1 MLAGLTLHNIR
12 VIMNVSTLNF
22 FQETEKMQMIL
33 DKIDQCGRYFSVHAD
48 FKAGFDFI
56 KKALDQKLP
65 AGKYEIDGEKVF
77 AMIQEYET
85 RAWEKPFFEGH
96 KRYIDLQFIA
106 EGEER
111 MDLINIAR
119 AEVTQAYDEKI
130 EAAFFAPK
138 GECTRGIF
146 SAGDFAIFF
155 PEDLHQPGLR
165 IGEDACKMKKIIVKI
180 EL

>member
-1 MLAGLTLHNIR
+1 
-12 VIMNVSTLNF
+12 
-22 FQETEKMQMIL
+22 MIL
-33 DKIDQCGRYFSVHAD
+33 DKISRCEKYFSVHEN

-56 KKALDQKLP
+56 KKALDEKLP
-65 AGKYEIDGEKVF
+65 AGKYEIDGENIF
-77 AMIQEYET
+77 AMVQEYET

-111 MDLINIAR
+111 MDLIDITRADVIA
-119 AEVTQAYDEKI
+119 AYDEKI
-130 EAAFFAPK
+130 EAAFFASK

-165 IGEDACKMKKIIVKI
+165 IGADACKMKKIIVKI
-180 EL
+180 AV

>member
-1 MLAGLTLHNIR
+1 
-12 VIMNVSTLNF
+12 
-22 FQETEKMQMIL
+22 MIL
-33 DKIDQCGRYFSVHAD
+33 DKIDRCERYFCLHAD

-56 KKALDQKLP
+56 KKALDEKLP
-65 AGKYEIDGEKVF
+65 AEKYEIDGEKIF

-111 MDLINIAR
+111 MDLIDITRADMIA
-119 AEVTQAYDEKI
+119 AYDEKI

-138 GECTRGIF
+138 GECTRGAF
-146 SAGDFAIFF
+146 AAGDFAIFF

-165 IGEDACKMKKIIVKI
+165 IGADACKMKKIIVKI
-180 EL
+180 AV